1 MIKKRR
7 IIFSSSLESLSD
19 SSEEENNIMKKNQI
33 YDGKSESI
41 KNTDVVESI
50 QKNEGGYSN
59 RKIELRDEMFLIE
72 NQYSLDKLKMA
83 VRYGNDVP
91 RLFGI
96 FGYYY
101 EIYMTKYMSILSAE
115 PCRVLDSIYLND
127 IEDCTYE
134 CILAHI
140 TTQLGLPVPIFW
152 RYTNPLEELAGID
165 YKRRIEDLCYDF
177 WENGRNIMV
186 IPIKLDDN
194 CLNYRILSMLYA
206 LESANLIFILGSN
219 MSKEIQIGKL
229 GGADIFYKYFG
240 IETVFYADRK

>member
-1 MIKKRR
+1 MRR
-7 IIFSSSLESLSD
+7 IIFPSSLESKSD
-19 SSEEENNIMKKNQI
+19 SSEENHFCN
-33 YDGKSESI
+33 YKSENI
-41 KNTDVVESI
+41 RNTDVVKNI
-50 QKNEGGYSN
+50 QIDEGGYSH
-59 RKIELRDEMFLIE
+59 RQIELRDEMFLIE
-72 NQYSLDKLKMA
+72 NQYSLDRLRLA
-83 VRYGNDVP
+83 VRYGDDVP

-101 EIYMTKYMSILSAE
+101 EAYMIKYMSILSAE
-115 PCRVLDSIYLND
+115 PCKILDPIYLND

-152 RYTNPLEELAGID
+152 RYTNPLEELAGRSD
-165 YKRRIEDLCYDF
+165 CKGRIEDLCYDF

-206 LESANLIFILGSN
+206 LESVNLIFILGSN
-219 MSKEIQIGKL
+219 MSEEIQIREL
-229 GGADIFYKYFG
+229 GRTEIFYKYFG
-240 IETVFYADRK
+240 VETVFYADEK